1 MRPDT
6 KKESRNIKRDTFFNS
21 NPQLKPF
28 LNLCDLATI
37 MTQIIEAKYI
47 SMVEY
52 QTKLTQTNKRNKKVL
67 RLKCK
72 FSISLNYRKKYFLM

>member
-6 KKESRNIKRDTFFNS
+6 KKESGNIKRDTFFNL

-52 QTKLTQTNKRNKKVL
+52 QTSWPKQTKETR
-67 RLKCK
+67 K
-72 FSISLNYRKKYFLM
+72 FYA

>member
-6 KKESRNIKRDTFFNS
+6 KKESRNIKRDTFFNL
-21 NPQLKPF
+21 NPQLKTF

-47 SMVEY
+47 SMVEC
-52 QTKLTQTNKRNKKVL
+52 QT
-67 RLKCK
+67 
-72 FSISLNYRKKYFLM
+72 S